1 MTQVTETGWL
11 KLVLKRHKSCRG
23 CSVKRRKIRK
33 GLMRA
38 IKSGRPRPQR
48 IADRNS
54 VASIAL
60 SPDL

>member
-38 IKSGRPRPQR
+38 IKRGRPRPQR
-48 IADRNS
+48 MTDRKS
-54 VASIAL
+54 LL
-60 SPDL
+60 SG